1 MKEKE
6 IKFRNIGRHFLQGRQ
21 NNILYQIYL
30 RHCDKD
36 TLTYAVSIRDL
47 KNPSQNIS
55 TQNRQKF
62 TLEDA
67 KRFCQDVAAGRVDLK
82 ALRREYYELNQAMKM
97 RAEEKARQE
106 AVLRVCGEWFAKSI
120 LFTTFT

>member
-47 KNPSQNIS
+47 
-55 TQNRQKF
+55 RQHR
-62 TLEDA
+62 TNS
-67 KRFCQDVAAGRVDLK
+67 V
-82 ALRREYYELNQAMKM
+82 
-97 RAEEKARQE
+97 
-106 AVLRVCGEWFAKSI
+106 
-120 LFTTFT
+120 